1 MAKIKHREDAALKID
16 QYINALPPWSKEIC
30 NKLRKIILTTSTK
43 IIEDW
48 KWGPNYYYEG
58 MICGYGAFKNH
69 CTLVFF
75 YGALLSDPQKILDAN
90 STNIQIRHIKFS
102 SLKEINAT
110 VLKRYIREAMQN
122 NEKGLKILPSGDRTI
137 HLHPDF
143 VKALQKAKLRIKFEA
158 YTFYKRKEM
167 AEWISSAK
175 QDSTRENRINKAI
188 EMILVGKS
196 LNDKYR

>member
-16 QYINALPPWSKEIC
+16 EYINALPSWSKEIC

-58 MICGYGAFKNH
+58 MICGFGAFKNH

-75 YGALLSDPQKILDAN
+75 YGASLSDPQKILDAN

-102 SLKEINAT
+102 SAKEINAT
-110 VLKRYIREAMQN
+110 VLKAYIKEAMKN
-122 NEKGLKILPSGDRTI
+122 NEAGLKKLPVKDKTVT
-137 HLHPDF
+137 LHDDF
-143 VKALQKAKLRIKFEA
+143 VKALNKAKLRLKFEG
-158 YTFYKRKEM
+158 YTFYKQKEIS
-167 AEWISSAK
+167 EWISSAK
-175 QDSTRENRINKAI
+175 QDATRTTRIQKAI
-188 EMILVGKS
+188 EMILVNKS